1 MDRKF
6 IDQQLTDPELLPGL
20 FKPAYAADAQS
31 ILAIDL
37 EILMALFEKNPPR
50 SFYQAYRKT
59 LNA

>member
-6 IDQQLTDPELLPGL
+6 IDQQLNDPELLPGL
-20 FKPAYAADAQS
+20 FKPAYIADKSS

-37 EILMALFEKNPPR
+37 EILMALFQNNPPR
-50 SFYQAYRKT
+50 SFYQAYRKS